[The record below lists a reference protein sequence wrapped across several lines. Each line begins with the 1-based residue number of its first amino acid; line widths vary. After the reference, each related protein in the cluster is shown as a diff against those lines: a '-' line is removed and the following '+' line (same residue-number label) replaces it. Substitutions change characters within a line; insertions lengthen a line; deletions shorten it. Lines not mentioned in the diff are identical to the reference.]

1 MPGRIGGAV
10 DAAISQVSSSWLIA
24 ASMLAWGTLSRAR
37 IEMPCRK
44 LSNTVAITAGSI
56 VPGNCPARIARCTQA
71 TIPARVRS
79 RDCVNPFATRA
90 FSGLGALITP
100 SATMQPLGCPS
111 SHCMRAD
118 WRSAVSTA

>member
-1 MPGRIGGAV
+1 MGGAV
-10 DAAISQVSSSWLIA
+10 EAAISQVSSSWLMA
-24 ASMLAWGTLSRAR
+24 ASIVAWGTVSRAR

-44 LSNTVAITAGSI
+44 LSNTVAITAGLM
-56 VPGNCPARIARCTQA
+56 VCGNCPRRIARSTHA

-79 RDCVNPFATRA
+79 RDCVNPSATRA
-90 FSGLGALITP
+90 LSGLGALITP
-100 SATMQPLGCPS
+100 NATMHPLGCPS